1 MLQESACRLVAE
13 AAAKTLVATLAKMLA
28 DRTLVKMFLT
38 DKTLAKMLAETPDRT
53 LVATPDRTLAE
64 TPDRTLPAATLAK
77 TTTKT
82 IKYLV

>member
-1 MLQESACRLVAE
+1 MPQESACRLVAADQTAE
-13 AAAKTLVATLAKMLA
+13 TLAKMLA

-38 DKTLAKMLAETPDRT
+38 DKMLAETPDRT

-77 TTTKT
+77 TTTRT